1 MVENSTMNG
10 CDAFVVIGAQY
21 GDEGKGAQVGN
32 LAAELSS
39 RGKCV
44 IGIRSNGGSNAGHT
58 VYVNGLKLA
67 THQVP
72 IACLYVGD
80 TWGLIGPG
88 AVLNLTSLRKELND
102 LESKLGWS
110 VVSKLFFSPKLPVTS
125 AVHVHLDS
133 VNVANLG
140 STAQAIG
147 PTYEDRVGRRGLY
160 TVDLFRSEND
170 LIVMLEK
177 LYAFHGVTRETP
189 VFAEMLKT
197 DLANFGW
204 FCETFSRHLID
215 PYDFVASK
223 SPATLLIEGANALA
237 LDNVDGGTPYVTS
250 SCTTL
255 GGVIS
260 GSGLGTHALRHLW
273 NDNFELIYV
282 MKGSYTTRVGT
293 GTLVT
298 QRDDEHGDKLQKLG
312 SEFGVTTGRKRR
324 TGDLDLVQIKH
335 MMSRYLVPGHTVL
348 NLTKLDISSAFDTV
362 DVCVAYE
369 SLPEHT
375 KNYPANDD
383 ELTHV
388 KPVYQQFP
396 GWKDFD
402 FSTVK
407 SYEDLHPNVKSL
419 IRFIETYLGVPVKYI
434 NLGPN
439 EGQYIIK
446 Q

>member
-1 MVENSTMNG
+1 
-10 CDAFVVIGAQY
+10 
-21 GDEGKGAQVGN
+21 
-32 LAAELSS
+32 
-39 RGKCV
+39 
-44 IGIRSNGGSNAGHT
+44 
-58 VYVNGLKLA
+58 
-67 THQVP
+67 
-72 IACLYVGD
+72 
-80 TWGLIGPG
+80 
-88 AVLNLTSLRKELND
+88 
-102 LESKLGWS
+102 
-110 VVSKLFFSPKLPVTS
+110 
-125 AVHVHLDS
+125 
-133 VNVANLG
+133 
-140 STAQAIG
+140 
-147 PTYEDRVGRRGLY
+147 
-160 TVDLFRSEND
+160 
-170 LIVMLEK
+170 
-177 LYAFHGVTRETP
+177 
-189 VFAEMLKT
+189 
-197 DLANFGW
+197 
-204 FCETFSRHLID
+204 
-215 PYDFVASK
+215 
-223 SPATLLIEGANALA
+223 
-237 LDNVDGGTPYVTS
+237 
-250 SCTTL
+250 
-255 GGVIS
+255 
-260 GSGLGTHALRHLW
+260 
-273 NDNFELIYV
+273 
-282 MKGSYTTRVGT
+282 
-293 GTLVT
+293 VT